1 MREDWWER
9 IISTVILAFGKKGFI
24 TGNPNI

>member
-9 IISTVILAFGKKGFI
+9 IISTVIVAFGKKGFT